1 MISLEQKRVLTLDNY
16 EYNLVLN
23 ALMEY
28 RNQLI
33 REEKS
38 TKIINELIL
47 RLLHTPLKKKSIFK
61 KDTIYDR

>member
-1 MISLEQKRVLTLDNY
+1 MEQKRILTLDNY

-28 RNQLI
+28 RNQLL

-38 TKIINELIL
+38 TKVINELIL
-47 RLLHTPLKKKSIFK
+47 RLLHTPIRKKSIFK
-61 KDTIYDR
+61 KDSIYDR

>member
-1 MISLEQKRVLTLDNY
+1 MEQKRVLTLDDY
-16 EYNLVLN
+16 EHNLVLN

-47 RLLHTPLKKKSIFK
+47 RLLHTPIKKKSIFK
-61 KDTIYDR
+61 RDSVYDR

>member
-1 MISLEQKRVLTLDNY
+1 MELRRVLTLDNY

-33 REEKS
+33 KEEKS
-38 TKIINELIL
+38 TKIINEVIL
-47 RLLHTPLKKKSIFK
+47 RLLHTPIKKKSIFK
-61 KDTIYDR
+61 KDSVYDR